1 MTNRYLALLCLLPS
15 AALPACGAEA
25 NQSPA
30 GGGGAAGLG
39 TGGTTIPSGNG
50 GASVGAG
57 GSAAA
62 TGAVTGAGGV
72 NVVGA
77 GGMVPVGTGGAPIGA
92 GGAVGA
98 GGMPTTP
105 GGDYE
110 FKTGT
115 FSVPP
120 GGEVYKCQ
128 DFTNPFGKDVAVVQ
142 MDTALTQGS
151 HHMFAFVMP
160 NNQLTLKDSLVDCP
174 SGGVEFH
181 EYLTT
186 TGSPQTTTAYPAG
199 IGRVFAAGN
208 GLRLNVHLINTDTA
222 PKNAYITFKVKT
234 VDPASLEQRVASIFL
249 NQATVRVPTGM
260 STQTKSYAIPQEIW
274 LMDTASHMHKRGIH
288 FVAKAGTQTI
298 YDGTEWAEPTPQT
311 FNPPLHLPAQTSI
324 SWSCTYNNDSGGA
337 LSFGESASKNEMCIL
352 VGEFYNKGGAQITD
366 QAIF

>member
-1 MTNRYLALLCLLPS
+1 MINRYIALLCLLPS

-25 NQSPA
+25 GQSPA
-30 GGGGAAGLG
+30 GGGGVPGAGAG
-39 TGGTTIPSGNG
+39 TAIGSGGVAQI
-50 GASVGAG
+50 GAG
-57 GSAAA
+57 GSVA
-62 TGAVTGAGGV
+62 TGGSTQVIGAGGA
-72 NVVGA
+72 N
-77 GGMVPVGTGGAPIGA
+77 VPVGTGGTVPA
-92 GGAVGA
+92 GTGGTPVGT
-98 GGMPTTP
+98 GGVTNTP
-105 GGDYE
+105 GGMEYE
-110 FKTGT
+110 FKTGS

-142 MDTALTQGS
+142 MDTALTPGS

-160 NNQLTLKDSLVDCP
+160 NGQLSLMSNLADCP

-186 TGSPQTTTAYPAG
+186 TGSPQTTTQYPAG

-222 PKNAYITFKVKT
+222 PKDAFISFKVRV
-234 VDPASLEQRVASIFL
+234 VDPAGLDQRVASIFL

-298 YDGTEWAEPTPQT
+298 YDGTEWAEPKPQT
-311 FNPPLHLPAQTSI
+311 FDPPLHLASGTQI

-337 LSFGESASKNEMCIL
+337 LSFGESASKNEMCIM